1 MYNTGPNNPRG
12 EAADT
17 PDAPVPYS
25 TCFLCGAADNG
36 NLHCPA
42 CREVMRQQFSAAQH
56 LDILDGIQKRKQG
69 AFAEG
74 AGGEV
79 QR

>member
-12 EAADT
+12 EAADP

-56 LDILDGIQKRKQG
+56 LDIIDEIQKRKQG
-69 AFAEG
+69 AFAE
-74 AGGEV
+74 V
-79 QR
+79 QD

>member
-56 LDILDGIQKRKQG
+56 LDIIDEIQKRKQG
-69 AFAEG
+69 AFAE
-74 AGGEV
+74 V
-79 QR
+79 QD